1 MASTTQTGPPR
12 RLSPAVDDPEVQWLA
27 RMGVVAIDADGAWSL
42 TELGKGAMAR
52 FHSSCR
58 GVGRSDTGPAAL
70 VKGSLL

>member
-1 MASTTQTGPPR
+1 
-12 RLSPAVDDPEVQWLA
+12 
-27 RMGVVAIDADGAWSL
+27 MGVVAIDADGAWSL